1 MSRIRFLCYVRA
13 LWLLRVAYFVSLHIS
28 LPARRP
34 PVVRSHREAL
44 LLPSL
49 SLLTERLFKRFDE
62 KSTGNIDY
70 EEFLNGGCVGVQ
82 ACSPTGPMWGQPSP
96 PSGVSLLVTASLGV
110 VPLVLRNLHL
120 FLVRVRCIL
129 SLLRWRAVSEHT
141 LSAALLGTWF

>member
-13 LWLLRVAYFVSLHIS
+13 LWLLRVASLAMS
-28 LPARRP
+28 ARVPTTRDF
-34 PVVRSHREAL
+34 SHGEAL

-82 ACSPTGPMWGQPSP
+82 ACPPTGPMWGQKP
-96 PSGVSLLVTASLGV
+96 P
-110 VPLVLRNLHL
+110 
-120 FLVRVRCIL
+120 FLAF
-129 SLLRWRAVSEHT
+129 LRW
-141 LSAALLGTWF
+141 